1 MLKNKLLFGLVIFQ
15 GILIIIGIIAI
26 VFGVFYKM
34 NKSSYSGDEINKYI
48 DLNQLS
54 LFDEKHYQQKIIR
67 DNQVFFQIIDID
79 TNKIKKEIVINE

>member
-48 DLNQLS
+48 DLNQIS
-54 LFDEKHYQQKIIR
+54 LFDEKHYQQKIIK
-67 DNQVFFQIIDID
+67 DDELIFQIIEIK
-79 TNKIKKEIVINE
+79 TNKIIGEIYID